1 MQISD
6 TGVVNG
12 FVGNSN
18 CFYSSCNQSCVTP
31 TWKVGWLRSQN
42 AMVYEQEP
50 PNAAVCREMLR
61 LLNSSILSMALSCT
75 ALLNTLSLDLAAVRL
90 VRGPAVALLEC
101 GRSLQLVTA
110 LAESRAGDTLV
121 GVRRLLDDG
130 LLMTAGAGAAAHAE
144 QPEEARCNAEGD
156 AEPHDLQHLVAHGG
170 FDFVVLERGLE
181 DAGQDAVDAGCGRC
195 GGDGEDGRC
204 LGGVSLYWKSVS

>member
-1 MQISD
+1 
-6 TGVVNG
+6 
-12 FVGNSN
+12 
-18 CFYSSCNQSCVTP
+18 
-31 TWKVGWLRSQN
+31 
-42 AMVYEQEP
+42 MVYEQEP

-75 ALLNTLSLDLAAVRL
+75 ALSNTHSLDLAAVRL
-90 VRGPAVALLEC
+90 VRGPAVALLER

-121 GVRRLLDDG
+121 RVRRLLDNG

-144 QPEEARCNAEGD
+144 QPEETRCDAEGD
-156 AEPHDLQHLVAHGG
+156 AQPHDLQHLVAHGG
-170 FDFVVLERGLE
+170 FDFVVLERGFE
-181 DAGQDAVDAGCGRC
+181 DAGQDAVDAGCGCC

-204 LGGVSLYWKSVS
+204 LRCVSMCSNSASRR